1 MDENDGKNKSF
12 EVSIN
17 FDTTPILY
25 TDNVFI
31 TTNEDGLVLDV
42 GQKLEP
48 TNKVRIVARIGM
60 SRVHAKKLVNEIA
73 KTLAISEGKS
83 QTGKKN

>member
-1 MDENDGKNKSF
+1 MDKDTKNDKSV

-25 TDNVFI
+25 TDNVFV

-42 GQKLEP
+42 GQKLGP
-48 TNKVRIVARIGM
+48 TNKVRVVSRIGM
-60 SRVHAKKLVNEIA
+60 SRTHAKKLVNEIA

-83 QTGKKN
+83 QTGKRN